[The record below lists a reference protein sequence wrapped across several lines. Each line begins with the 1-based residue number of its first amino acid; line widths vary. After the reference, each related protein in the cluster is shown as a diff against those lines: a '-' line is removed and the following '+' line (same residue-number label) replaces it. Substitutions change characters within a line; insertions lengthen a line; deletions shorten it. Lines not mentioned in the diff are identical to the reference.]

1 MPRFSVGL
9 AALGLQRI
17 TLLPTLPFLSEMPDL
32 DAKEEIKRQLDLL
45 WRERWGRLP
54 LTILALALT
63 ALFLPLW
70 VVTLCI
76 LVDIGAELAAMHY
89 MRALDPKRHK
99 KRYSFVI
106 ASIFVMHFAYALP
119 AVLIWQVAED
129 YAKPLAIGLL
139 MSGLMQL
146 ISARTIH
153 LPFGY
158 AGFTAVAVAVV
169 SGNAYYWIAAGN
181 LQGFVIATVAV
192 IGGLGYTLIAMLSN
206 NRLHGSA
213 AIDRKAAQASNKAKS
228 RFLAQ
233 MSHEL
238 RTPLNAILG
247 MGHAEQRRSKDPL
260 SQNRLAVLISSAE
273 GLSTILDDIL
283 DMSAIEV
290 GRLPIRPKVVQP
302 QREIA
307 ATLALFQP
315 GVAAA
320 GLWLTQ
326 DIGTELDR
334 NWVLDPQRL
343 RQCMTNLLSNALK
356 NTTQGGI
363 HVSAHVVQRNPSAPL
378 LCVEIADTGP
388 GISDDQQ
395 HSLFDPLSPKRTQ
408 KAGSESNGLGLSI
421 CRAMAQQMGG
431 DLTIAPN
438 RPGRNGARFI
448 LTLALRAALNEATP
462 AEKPDPKPAPAAKT
476 LAKSRITGLRVL
488 VVDDIATNRLV
499 ASTYLRMLG
508 ATMIEANGGAQA
520 LEVLISQNPD
530 LILLDMNMPQMN
542 GLETLAKIRALPG
555 RAGQTPVIAMTANAM
570 ADHRDLYLSSGVD
583 GYLAKPINPAR
594 IEAEIDVVLDKI
606 NRPDAS

>member
-1 MPRFSVGL
+1 
-9 AALGLQRI
+9 
-17 TLLPTLPFLSEMPDL
+17 MPDL

-54 LTILALALT
+54 LTILALSLT
-63 ALFLPLW
+63 ALFLPFW
-70 VVTLCI
+70 VVALCI
-76 LVDIGAELAAMHY
+76 LVDCGAEIAAMHY
-89 MRALDPKRHK
+89 MRALDPNRHR
-99 KRYSFVI
+99 KRYYFVI
-106 ASIFVMHFAYALP
+106 ACSFVMQLAYSLP
-119 AVLIWQVAED
+119 PVLIWQVSSD

-158 AGFTAVAVAVV
+158 AGFTAVAVAVA
-169 SGNAYYWIAAGN
+169 SGNAYHWMAAGS
-181 LQGFVIATVAV
+181 LHGFVISSAAV
-192 IGGLGYTLIAMLSN
+192 MGGLAYTLIAMLSN
-206 NRLHGSA
+206 NRLHRTA
-213 AIDRKAAQASNKAKS
+213 ALDRKAALASNKAKS

-247 MGHAEQRRSKDPL
+247 MGHAEQRRSKDAL

-290 GRLPIRPKVVQP
+290 GRLPIRPIVVQP

-326 DIGTELDR
+326 DIGPKLDSD
-334 NWVLDPQRL
+334 WMLDPQRL

-363 HVSAHVVQRNPSAPL
+363 HVSAQLVQRATDAPL
-378 LCVEIADTGP
+378 LCVEVADTGP
-388 GISDDQQ
+388 GIPD
-395 HSLFDPLSPKRTQ
+395 SLQTGLFEPGSPNRTP
-408 KAGSESNGLGLSI
+408 KAGTESNGLGLSI

-438 RPGRNGARFI
+438 MPGRNGARFI
-448 LTLALRAALNEATP
+448 LTLALATAP
-462 AEKPDPKPAPAAKT
+462 STAMATEKPGPKPTPAAKPF
-476 LAKSRITGLRVL
+476 AKARIAGLRVL

-508 ATMIEANGGAQA
+508 ATMIEADSGAQA
-520 LEVLISQNPD
+520 LDVLTARNPD

-555 RAGQTPVIAMTANAM
+555 REGQTPVIAMTANAM

-594 IEAEIDVVLDKI
+594 IEAEINAVLDKI
-606 NRPDAS
+606 NRADAS